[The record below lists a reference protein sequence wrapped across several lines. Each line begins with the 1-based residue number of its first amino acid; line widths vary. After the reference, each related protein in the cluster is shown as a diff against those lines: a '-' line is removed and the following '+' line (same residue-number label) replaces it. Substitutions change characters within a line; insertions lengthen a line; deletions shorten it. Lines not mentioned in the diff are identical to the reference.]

1 MRKRYRVLLLAAIV
15 AALVVPVG
23 FALSLE
29 SPSRPTRL
37 RHLSVNSVTPVD
49 AVDVSGASTAVQSA
63 AVASSVLVSRAA
75 VDTPA
80 AVLVSHSV
88 PDSAKLLLVGTV
100 LFGLA
105 AAVRKAI

>member
-29 SPSRPTRL
+29 STASAL
-37 RHLSVNSVTPVD
+37 RTPRAAAVT
-49 AVDVSGASTAVQSA
+49 TAPA
-63 AVASSVLVSRAA
+63 AVASSIILKPVQLEPTTTPLVRQM
-75 VDTPA
+75 
-80 AVLVSHSV
+80 
-88 PDSAKLLLVGTV
+88 PDSAKLLLVGTA

-105 AAVRKAI
+105 AAVRRAI